1 MWEKLSI
8 KQKFLLLIGVVL
20 FSIFASFAVNYP
32 KLNQISD
39 EWDGYLSN
47 IVLRSEYISDMR
59 AHFGYGGAI
68 HNFKNYVLRANDKY
82 IGRFKNDYQAVK
94 QIISDYKK
102 LKDITQTEKEAL
114 NIIQET
120 FDKYNNSIKVAKKM
134 YDEGSNP
141 VSIDKV
147 IKINDSPA
155 LTSFAKLINEYNK
168 LTKIE
173 EKKLNSSISEAI
185 IFLFVSLG
193 SAFFISM
200 AIILIL
206 SSYITKGIKTVKDA
220 AVNVANGDLST
231 HITFN
236 TKDEFGK
243 LADSF
248 NVMTKKLKESN
259 DAVLNERAAV
269 ERKVELAVKESEERR
284 KYLEDS
290 TAEILK
296 EMEKFS
302 YGDLTAQVL
311 ITKSDD
317 DIARLFE
324 GFNQVVENIK
334 QMILQVKEATE
345 ATAAASIQIASSAE
359 EMAIGTN
366 EQSSQT
372 MEVVTA
378 MQEMSQSVEETV
390 KNATAAA
397 EASKTTSEKASEGMI
412 KLQAEKEGMQQ
423 IVKVSENTS
432 KTISSLANKTDQI
445 GAITQVIDEI
455 ADQTNLLALNA
466 AIEAARAGEQGRG
479 FAVVADE
486 VRKLA
491 ERTTKATK
499 EIAETIGEIQVE
511 AKEANNSM
519 EEAEKAILDGLKMNE
534 EVGDVLNDILQSISD
549 VSEQINR
556 AALAS
561 REQSTKTEQVTSFI
575 ELINSVANET
585 SMGVHQIAQASENLN
600 NLTSNLTNLIAQFK
614 IDESGTTNLY
624 IDTEEN
630 IREYT

>member
-47 IVLRSEYISDMR
+47 VVLRNEYISDMR

-82 IGRFKNDYQAVK
+82 IGRFKNDYLAVK

-120 FDKYNNSIKVAKKM
+120 FDKYNNSLKVAKKM

-141 VSIDKV
+141 ESIDKV

-155 LTSFAKLINEYNK
+155 FISFARLINEYNK

-173 EKKLNSSISEAI
+173 EKRLNTSISEAI

-220 AVNVANGDLST
+220 AVKVANGDLST

-236 TKDEFGK
+236 TKDEFGE

-248 NVMTKKLKESN
+248 NVMTKKLKGSN
-259 DAVLNERAAV
+259 DAVLNERTAV
-269 ERKVELAVKESEERR
+269 ERKVELAVRESEERR

-372 MEVVTA
+372 MEVVAA

-397 EASKTTSEKASEGMI
+397 EASKTTSEKAAEGMI

-519 EEAEKAILDGLKMNE
+519 EEAEEAILDGLKMNE
-534 EVGDVLNDILQSISD
+534 EVDNVLNDILQSISD

-575 ELINSVANET
+575 ELINGVANET

-600 NLTSNLTNLIAQFK
+600 NLTSNLTNLISQFK
-614 IDESGTTNLY
+614 IDNDVSPNLY
-624 IDTEEN
+624 VGSEEN
-630 IREYT
+630 VMEYA